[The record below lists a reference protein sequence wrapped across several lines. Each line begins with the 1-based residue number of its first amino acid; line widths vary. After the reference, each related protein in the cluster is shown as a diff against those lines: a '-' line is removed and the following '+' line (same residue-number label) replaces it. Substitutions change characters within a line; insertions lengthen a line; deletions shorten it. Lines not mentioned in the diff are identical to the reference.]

1 MKIKIILNS
10 GGEFI
15 DIKFIN
21 APIHI
26 PMDVEIVH
34 EDDVKTEEE

>member
-1 MKIKIILNS
+1 MKVKIVLNS
-10 GGEFI
+10 GGQFV
-15 DIKFIN
+15 DIHFVN

-34 EDDVKTEEE
+34 EDDLETEEE

>member
-10 GGEFI
+10 GGEFVDIHFI
-15 DIKFIN
+15 DP
-21 APIHI
+21 PIHI

-34 EDDVKTEEE
+34 EDDLEAEEE

>member
-10 GGEFI
+10 GGEFVDINFI
-15 DIKFIN
+15 DP
-21 APIHI
+21 PIHI

-34 EDDVKTEEE
+34 KDDVETEEE